1 MAAPAESAVEPEVA
15 AVIEGQAASALARP
29 APAFGFPVF
38 LEVRDRLVF
47 IAGGG
52 RETSDK
58 ATALAALGARLR
70 VWLPEGVDTGA
81 YEGSTGELVRGDF
94 APEMLTGAL
103 FAMVGTGD
111 RALDRRIATVAR
123 ERGVLVNTIDDVEHC
138 DFSAPAILR
147 RGDLTVAIGTA
158 GIAPALAVRLRDR
171 LRGEIGPEYAEL
183 LDLFA
188 QLRPRITA
196 SGRSFR
202 DRRALW
208 YSLVDG
214 EAVDLLRDGQPEAAR
229 RTLFA
234 AFDAWLAAG
243 S

>member
-1 MAAPAESAVEPEVA
+1 MSVPTMAAPAESAVEQPAIAGVPA
-15 AVIEGQAASALARP
+15 PRP

-38 LEVRDRLVF
+38 LEVRGRLVF

-52 RETSDK
+52 RETAEK
-58 ATALAALGARLR
+58 ATALAVLGARLR
-70 VWLPEGVDTGA
+70 IWLPERVDAGGYVESA
-81 YEGSTGELVRGDF
+81 AELVRGEF
-94 APEMLTGAL
+94 APELLTGAL

-123 ERGVLVNTIDDVEHC
+123 GRGVLVNTIDDVEYC

-171 LRGEIGPEYAEL
+171 MRGEIGAEYAEL

-188 QLRPRITA
+188 ELRPRITA

-214 EAVDLLRDGQPEAAR
+214 EAIDLLRAGQPEAAR
-229 RTLFA
+229 RTLFS
-234 AFDAWLAAG
+234 AFDAWQAAV